1 MRERDRQLKEE
12 IDQLLEQAQQ
22 QDGEEDE
29 RYGEDR
35 LGDELPQELRRREDR
50 LVGGRAQICPPP
62 IYRGCYPQLG
72 DRIKFI
78 RRFPS
83 ARPHEPGK
91 GFYQGLTK
99 QEDRAFS
106 EAELAGR
113 ATGVVLDRLPP
124 GGSSPLSPLR

>member
-12 IDQLLEQAQQ
+12 IDQLLKQAQQ

-35 LGDELPQELRRREDR
+35 RGDELPQELRRREDR
-50 LVGGRAQICPPP
+50 LVGGAQICPPP
-62 IYRGCYPQLG
+62 INRGCYPQLG

-91 GFYQGLTK
+91 GLYQGLTK

-124 GGSSPLSPLR
+124 G